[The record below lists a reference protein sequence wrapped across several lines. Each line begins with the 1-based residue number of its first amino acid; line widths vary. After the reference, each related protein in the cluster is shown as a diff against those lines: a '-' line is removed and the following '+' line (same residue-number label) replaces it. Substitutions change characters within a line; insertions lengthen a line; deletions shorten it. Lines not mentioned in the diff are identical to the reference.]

1 MNDTR
6 NWNSTWVFRF
16 SILSNSAAMA
26 RGMIPICDP
35 SLQAVPMVYVFPDP
49 VWWGQKRRRKDLL
62 KLYMHHE
69 AETETDEHL
78 VVLGARRHSRPH
90 HHRVTNS
97 WSQKNKKQ
105 VICVPSQPQ
114 TTCCAAGLFRVAR
127 PPTWWSKLFQL
138 LGCTASMAHG
148 MRAK

>member
-1 MNDTR
+1 M
-6 NWNSTWVFRF
+6 
-16 SILSNSAAMA
+16 
-26 RGMIPICDP
+26 
-35 SLQAVPMVYVFPDP
+35 
-49 VWWGQKRRRKDLL
+49 KL
-62 KLYMHHE
+62 KLKPMSIWWFW
-69 AETETDEHL
+69 EHGDT
-78 VVLGARRHSRPH
+78 VDPIIIVSQTAGA
-90 HHRVTNS
+90 
-97 WSQKNKKQ
+97 KKKKQ